1 MEIKVH
7 IYNEYD
13 EYALKILKLLSD
25 NELEFTCQTYSIDE
39 VEKFKKL
46 PRVVIDG
53 NRVGGYYDVVEY
65 LINKKII
72 NYEGTSCQIPNK

>member
-13 EYALKILKLLSD
+13 EYALKILKLLTD
-25 NELEFTCQTYSIDE
+25 NKLEFTCQTYSIDE

-46 PRVVIDG
+46 PQVVIDDD
-53 NRVGGYYDVVEY
+53 RVGGYYHVIEY

-72 NYEGTSCQIPNK
+72 NYEGTSCPIPNK

>member
-13 EYALKILKLLSD
+13 EYALKILKLLTD
-25 NELEFTCQTYSIDE
+25 NKLEFTCQTYSIDE

-46 PRVVIDG
+46 PQVVIDDD
-53 NRVGGYYDVVEY
+53 RVGGYYDVIEY

-72 NYEGTSCQIPNK
+72 NYEGTSCPIPNK

>member
-13 EYALKILKLLSD
+13 EYALKILKLLTD
-25 NELEFTCQTYSIDE
+25 NKLEFSCQTYSIDE

-53 NRVGGYYDVVEY
+53 ARVGVYYDVVAY

-72 NYEGTSCQIPNK
+72 NYEGASCPIPK